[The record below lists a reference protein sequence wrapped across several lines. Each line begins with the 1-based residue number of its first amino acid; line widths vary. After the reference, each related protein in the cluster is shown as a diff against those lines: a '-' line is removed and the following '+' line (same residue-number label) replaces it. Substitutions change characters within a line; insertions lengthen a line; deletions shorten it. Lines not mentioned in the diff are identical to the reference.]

1 MMSSYTRLSY
11 SIVVLMLETS
21 NSFNLAIPM
30 IVAVF
35 TSRTVADFFNNGLFD
50 REIRNLQMPF
60 LKGTCPADC
69 ADILAKKIMSKTLIT
84 VPSIADMASV

>member
-11 SIVVLMLETS
+11 SVVVLMLETS

-35 TSRTVADFFNNGLFD
+35 TSRTVADLFTNSLFD
-50 REIRNLQMPF
+50 REVRSDQLPV
-60 LKGTCPADC
+60 LKGT
-69 ADILAKKIMSKTLIT
+69 
-84 VPSIADMASV
+84 VP